1 MLKRALLALLAVPAI
16 AALGFVAARLTPGP
30 QQDGTTLLP
39 SGWRVHPAGRQ
50 VGVGT
55 LPLNLVTLSDG
66 SVLVT
71 NNGYGENG
79 LMRIDP
85 LTGNVVW
92 RLPLKAAWL
101 GLARSGH
108 DWRDTVWASGG
119 GTNRVYRLA
128 WQGGARWSVD
138 TVTLADSSA
147 QLFAAGLALVPTRGL
162 VAVVGNL
169 SDSLYLIDATT
180 LARRGAVAVGHRP
193 YTVVADGSHLYVSDW
208 GDSTVSII
216 DLSATPPSR
225 RSVLVGPHPSALAL
239 RRGELFAALAGANG
253 IVRVDPAR
261 GAVLEQL
268 TVALDPHAPTG
279 SDPNALALSPDGKT
293 LYVAMA
299 GNNAVA
305 VVRLEPAR
313 MRVAGLIPVGW
324 YPTAVAVSPDGRAL
338 YVANG
343 KGAGSGAN
351 PDGTYIG
358 NVITGSVSM
367 VPVPDAATLT
377 RYTREAYALSPYS
390 NPGVR
395 PTVRPS
401 DRPTQVKH
409 VVYIIREN
417 RTYDQVLGDLPQGNG
432 DPRLTIFNDSIT
444 PNAHAIARRW
454 VLFDNF
460 YVDGEVSADGHEWSD
475 RAFAG
480 DYNEK
485 TWPHVYSNRRRW
497 DLTSGEDLANPRD
510 AYLWDAAKRK
520 GLWVVNFGE
529 MTESDDEDPH
539 AARHART
546 NIPGLRDITV
556 PEYPGFILGIA
567 DTTRARLFA
576 DSVASWDRQG
586 RFPDLVVLW
595 LPRDHTVGRQASQ
608 PTPRSMVADNDL
620 ALGQIVERLSRS
632 ASWSSLAVFVLED
645 DAQNGPDHVDAHR
658 SVLLL
663 ASPYARSGT
672 VDSTFYTTSSVL
684 RSIEL
689 ILGLEPLSQYDAAAT
704 PLWNAFSGRLDSTS
718 FSAVPNTWPLGELNP
733 RAFRSRIPARDL
745 AEADAADEAL
755 LNWEIWTSVRPG
767 TSPPPIRRSLV
778 LRASPDL
785 R

>member
-1 MLKRALLALLAVPAI
+1 MRNRALLALLAVPAI

-30 QQDGTTLLP
+30 QPDGTTLLP

-85 LTGNVVW
+85 LAGGVVW

-101 GLARSGH
+101 GLARAGR

-119 GTNRVYRLA
+119 GTNRVYRLD

-169 SDSLYLIDATT
+169 SDSLYLIDAAT
-180 LARRGAVAVGHRP
+180 LSRRGAVAVGHRP
-193 YTVVADGSHLYVSDW
+193 YTVVADASHLYVSDW

-216 DLSATPPSR
+216 DLSATPPTR

-239 RRGELFAALAGANG
+239 RGGELFVALAGAN
-253 IVRVDPAR
+253 
-261 GAVLEQL
+261 
-268 TVALDPHAPTG
+268 
-279 SDPNALALSPDGKT
+279 PDGK
-293 LYVAMA
+293 
-299 GNNAVA
+299 
-305 VVRLEPAR
+305 
-313 MRVAGLIPVGW
+313 
-324 YPTAVAVSPDGRAL
+324 
-338 YVANG
+338 
-343 KGAGSGAN
+343 
-351 PDGTYIG
+351 YIG
-358 NVITGSVSM
+358 NVIAGSVSI
-367 VPVPDAATLT
+367 VPASDSTTLA
-377 RYTREAYALSPYS
+377 RYTREVYALSPYS
-390 NPGVR
+390 NARLRGVAPDRLTAR
-395 PTVRPS
+395 PPVR
-401 DRPTQVKH
+401 H

-432 DPRLTIFNDSIT
+432 DPHLAIFNDSIT
-444 PNAHAIARRW
+444 PNAHAIARRF

-460 YVDGEVSADGHEWSD
+460 YVDGEVSADGHDWSD

-485 TWPHVYSNRRRW
+485 TWPHIYSNRRKW
-497 DLTSGEDLANPRD
+497 DLTNGEDLATPRD
-510 AYLWDAAKRK
+510 SYLWDAAKRK

-529 MTESDDEDPH
+529 LTESDDEDWS
-539 AARHART
+539 ATRRART
-546 NIPGLRDITV
+546 NIPGLKDITV
-556 PEYPGFILGIA
+556 PEYPGFVLGIA

-586 RFPDLVVLW
+586 RFPDLVFLW
-595 LPRDHTVGRQASQ
+595 LPRDHTLGRQASR
-608 PTPRSMVADNDL
+608 PTPRSMVAENDL
-620 ALGQIVERLSRS
+620 ALGQVVERLSQS
-632 ASWSSLAVFVLED
+632 PSWSSLAVFALED

-663 ASPYARSGT
+663 ASPYAKSGG
-672 VDSTFYTTSSVL
+672 VDSTLYTTSSVV
-684 RSIEL
+684 RSIGL
-689 ILGLEPLSQYDAAAT
+689 ILGLPPLSQYDAAAT
-704 PLWNAFSGRLDSTS
+704 PLWNAFADRPDTTPFTHL
-718 FSAVPNTWPLGELNP
+718 ANAWPLDQLNP

-767 TSPPPIRRSLV
+767 SSPPPTRRSLV
-778 LRASPDL
+778 ANR
-785 R
+785 